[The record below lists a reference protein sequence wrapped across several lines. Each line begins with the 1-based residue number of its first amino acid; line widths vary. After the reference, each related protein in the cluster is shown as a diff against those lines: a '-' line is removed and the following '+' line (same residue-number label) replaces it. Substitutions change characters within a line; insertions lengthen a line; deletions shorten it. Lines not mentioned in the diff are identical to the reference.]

1 MLDINDPKVR
11 WAQQI
16 ADKTGLK
23 QVIISNAVG
32 GLDIKR
38 ESAVNLIFNESVKA
52 IIEPSFH
59 RLPFKYEEFARLR
72 RGINLCAVF
81 DKLIY

>member
-1 MLDINDPKVR
+1 MFDINDPKVR

-23 QVIISNAVG
+23 QVIIMNAVG

-38 ESAVNLIFNESVKA
+38 ESAVNLVFNDIVQA
-52 IIEPSFH
+52 IIEPACH
-59 RLPFKYEEFARLR
+59 RIPEKNAEIQRIK
-72 RGINLCAVF
+72 RGISACVRH
-81 DKLIY
+81 